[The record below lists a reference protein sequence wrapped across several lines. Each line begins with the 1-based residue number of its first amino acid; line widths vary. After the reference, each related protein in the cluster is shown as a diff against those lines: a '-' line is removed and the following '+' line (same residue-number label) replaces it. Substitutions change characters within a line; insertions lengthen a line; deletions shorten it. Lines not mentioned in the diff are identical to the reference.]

1 VALVAR
7 YDLEAVAN
15 QSTFGDADRLAVY
28 LAQNVDAPMRKLT
41 RVTGLSK
48 EQLESLLT
56 SRPFR
61 ERLTEVMTYVEL
73 DPAKERKILRRMV
86 HEATSDTSK
95 FADFQAAASWVY
107 RQGGML
113 RADKAQLDVGG
124 SIRVAFTLDA
134 EATHRPAHEGRYVA
148 PDPLAGVVGLL
159 PGSTEVPGEVTDVEF
174 VPAHAARSETGS
186 QGAAHAGGSGAGD

>member
-1 VALVAR
+1 MAR
-7 YDLEAVAN
+7 TNDLEAVAN
-15 QSTFGDADRLAVY
+15 QSTFGDADRLAIY
-28 LAQNVDAPMRKLT
+28 LAQNTDTPIRKLVRT
-41 RVTGLSK
+41 TGLSK
-48 EQLESLLT
+48 DQLTALLT
-56 SRPFR
+56 SRQFR

-73 DPAKERKILRRMV
+73 SPAKEQKILRRMV
-86 HEATSDTSK
+86 DEATSDANK

-159 PGSTEVPGEVTDVEF
+159 PGVPEAPSEVVDVEF
-174 VPAHAARSETGS
+174 VPAHAARGS
-186 QGAAHAGGSGAGD
+186 HGQAGTPSVGGPGAGGN